1 VIKFIFNLVK
11 GADTMHPTRR
21 RIIELLKEKEEAT
34 VDDLAA
40 EVNMTP
46 MAVRYHLNVLQA
58 NNLIASPA
66 VRPQS
71 GPGRPQQVYRLTE
84 AADELFPE
92 DYHGLTNYLLDE
104 LDIQLEKKQL
114 AKIFSNIADRLANEA
129 PPPKEGQTFEE
140 RLDDV
145 TVFLSRKGF
154 VIDWEANGEFYE
166 IHTHSCPYR
175 HVVRGHREIC
185 SLDRQ
190 VISTMLKVT
199 PTRMACFAA
208 GDDHCTYQVS
218 KPVEVVME

>member
-1 VIKFIFNLVK
+1 
-11 GADTMHPTRR
+11 MHPTRQ
-21 RIIELLKEKEEAT
+21 RIIGLLKEKEEAT
-34 VDDLAA
+34 VDDLAM

-58 NNLIASPA
+58 NNLITSPA

-92 DYHGLTNYLLDE
+92 DYHSLTNYLLDE
-104 LDIQLEKKQL
+104 LDVQLEKKNL

-129 PPPKEGQTFEE
+129 PPPKKNQTFEE
-140 RLDDV
+140 RLDE
-145 TVFLSRKGF
+145 TIAFLSRKGF
-154 VIDWEANGEFYE
+154 VIDWEANGEFYR

-175 HVVRGHREIC
+175 HVVRDHQEIC
-185 SLDRQ
+185 SLDKQ

-199 PTRMACFAA
+199 PTRTACFAT
-208 GDDHCTYQVS
+208 GDDHCTYQIPKS
-218 KPVEVVME
+218 IEIVME

>member
-1 VIKFIFNLVK
+1 
-11 GADTMHPTRR
+11 MHPTRQ

-40 EVNMTP
+40 EVNMTL

-58 NNLIASPA
+58 NNLISSPA

-84 AADELFPE
+84 AADVLFPE

-104 LDIQLEKKQL
+104 LDVQLEKKYL
-114 AKIFSNIADRLANEA
+114 AKVFSNIAERLASEA
-129 PPPKEGQTFEE
+129 PPPKKDQTFEE
-140 RLDDV
+140 RLDE
-145 TVFLSRKGF
+145 TIAFLSRKGF
-154 VIDWEANGEFYE
+154 VIDWEANGEFYR

-175 HVVRGHREIC
+175 HVVRDHQQIC

-199 PTRMACFAA
+199 PTRIACFAA
-208 GDDHCTYQVS
+208 GDDHCTYQIPKS
-218 KPVEVVME
+218 IEVVME

>member
-1 VIKFIFNLVK
+1 
-11 GADTMHPTRR
+11 MHPTRR

-34 VDDLAA
+34 VDSLAA
-40 EVNMTP
+40 KVNMTP

-58 NNLIASPA
+58 NNLITSPA
-66 VRPQS
+66 VRHQS

-92 DYHGLTNYLLDE
+92 DYHSLTNYLLDE
-104 LDIQLEKKQL
+104 LNVQLEKKQL
-114 AKIFSNIADRLANEA
+114 AKIFSNIADRLASEA
-129 PPPKEGQTFEE
+129 PHPKKGQTFEE
-140 RLDDV
+140 RLDEV
-145 TVFLSRKGF
+145 IAFLSRKGF

-190 VISTMLKVT
+190 VISTMLNVT
-199 PTRMACFAA
+199 PTRLACFAT
-208 GDDHCTYQVS
+208 GDDYCTYQVS
-218 KPVEVVME
+218 KPVELVVE

>member
-1 VIKFIFNLVK
+1 
-11 GADTMHPTRR
+11 MHPTRQ

-34 VDDLAA
+34 VDELAV

-46 MAVRYHLNVLQA
+46 MAIRYHLNVLQA
-58 NNLIASPA
+58 NNLITSPA

-84 AADELFPE
+84 AADKLFPE
-92 DYHGLTNYLLDE
+92 DYHSLTNYLLDE
-104 LDIQLEKKQL
+104 LNIQLEGKQL

-140 RLDDV
+140 RFDQV
-145 TVFLSRKGF
+145 IAFLSRKGY
-154 VIDWEANGEFYE
+154 VIDWEINGEFYK

-175 HVVRGHREIC
+175 HVVRNHREIC

-190 VISTMLKVT
+190 VISTMLKVA
-199 PTRMACFAA
+199 PTRTACFAA
-208 GDDHCTYQVS
+208 GDDHCTYQIS
-218 KPVEVVME
+218 KPVEVVVE